1 LIAARQFDFCDL
13 PANMADA
20 GGRTMDTS
28 YDYVVYFSNAELPSV
43 AWVEER
49 RGETQDE

>member
-1 LIAARQFDFCDL
+1 MAARPFGVCDL
-13 PANMADA
+13 PADMADSD
-20 GGRTMDTS
+20 GKPVDRN